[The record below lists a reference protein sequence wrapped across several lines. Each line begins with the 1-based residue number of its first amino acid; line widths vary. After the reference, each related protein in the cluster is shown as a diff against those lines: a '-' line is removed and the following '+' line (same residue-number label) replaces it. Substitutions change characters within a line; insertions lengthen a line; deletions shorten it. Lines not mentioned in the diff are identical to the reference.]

1 MHERPSIRVNSREFA
16 DGILR
21 VKERAVAQSR
31 RTANERQ
38 CTRMNGKVR
47 QFACIRGIPCT
58 GHFADAITKYRLSG
72 YYEETWSPRLAGQ
85 VSVMRSSRSLTLA
98 VLILSRFVA
107 SSSQSRGSTL
117 LGELQPVVPH
127 GLTFHIACFGRFLSL
142 SSQRACRVSVVG
154 YPIVPLESQFLVG
167 IGIIRT

>member
-1 MHERPSIRVNSREFA
+1 MAPSVRKSACIR
-16 DGILR
+16 GIPC
-21 VKERAVAQSR
+21 VDNFNGATTK
-31 RTANERQ
+31 NRQ
-38 CTRMNGKVR
+38 CTRMYGKVR
-47 QFACIRGIPCT
+47 QFACIRGIACA
-58 GHFADAITKYRLSG
+58 GHFADAITKCRLSG

-85 VSVMRSSRSLTLA
+85 VSGMRSSRSLTLA